1 MHSRSFDSGGAVPYL
16 SSRTPCS
23 PSAEIQSGLSAD
35 PTVSRSAV
43 CFNIMASTTVPYTIT
58 YRHQGTEPPLFLAG
72 TFTTVQ
78 WGLQEMGCSRDEGGE
93 YVFESRVFV
102 EPGREYQFKFKAG
115 QHGPWIL
122 DEDKTIGLFFLFF
135 FLFSY

>member
-1 MHSRSFDSGGAVPYL
+1 
-16 SSRTPCS
+16 
-23 PSAEIQSGLSAD
+23 
-35 PTVSRSAV
+35 
-43 CFNIMASTTVPYTIT
+43 MASTVPYTVT
-58 YRHQGTEPPLFLAG
+58 YRRPGTEPPLFLAG

-115 QHGPWIL
+115 HDGPWIL
-122 DEDKTIGLFFLFF
+122 DENNTIGELALTDVLSTYQQLLSYRSQLVFLKTNDG
-135 FLFSY
+135 LI